1 MDIKRWG
8 NGNWQNEEE
17 AVENFTFY
25 FNQHY
30 KPLLNKLADNPY
42 QKIELSEKDKRLLN
56 FLRDDLTAIFK
67 EA

>member
-1 MDIKRWG
+1 MDIKKWG

-17 AVENFTFY
+17 AVENFTSY

-42 QKIELSEKDKRLLN
+42 QKIELSDDDKRLLR
-56 FLRDDLTAIFK
+56 FLRDDLTTIFK
-67 EA
+67 EN